1 MKFFCLALL
10 LLTYVNASDSSI
22 DNISTL
28 KNSSKEDINNHNDNS
43 HLSNTEAVKEEHF
56 DASSIFGTAK
66 KVPGSN
72 FVHSRPT
79 YVIKHASKAEISLT
93 SKSAHNQNMKTIAK
107 YSSSH
112 TSKMDDSVN
121 PSNKDTINNDFSK
134 LASPEAIQNINL

>member
-10 LLTYVNASDSSI
+10 LLTWVNASDS
-22 DNISTL
+22 DNISSL
-28 KNSSKEDINNHNDNS
+28 NNSSKEDINNHNDNS